1 MKRYITPRARQIVL
15 TTESIMVITSNIP
28 IRGEGTDET
37 APGHGEGGS
46 LDDTRQFESSW
57 DYWN

>member
-1 MKRYITPRARQIVL
+1 MKKYITPQTWQFVL
-15 TTESIMVITSNIP
+15 TSESIMVMTSNIP

-37 APGHGEGGS
+37 APGHGQGGS

-57 DYWN
+57 DYWD